1 MAKDLWGLLASW
13 CLLDIPEV
21 SNIAGWFS
29 WLDASHG
36 SKYARTILE
45 GIVSTMLWSIWK
57 FRIAWIF
64 SMSKPRKADIWDSI
78 VHQSFL
84 WILSRNPKY
93 IFRCKAKVIRLRS
106 HLDKFLVADD
116 DEKTVRQ
123 SRNGASVRARWTVEM
138 IEGKNNVIRLKSRSS
153 GKYLTPSS
161 DPFLTGMTGKKVV
174 QDIPAN
180 KRDSSMEWEPIK
192 ENGLVKLKSK
202 DGKFLRANWGPP
214 PWRNSVTYDLPQRS
228 ATRDWVLWGVDVVVV
243 LESQESFAS
252 DLSSRS
258 RGSPLASGRQ
268 SGMDLFDKA
277 KKVRLQSF
285 HNKYL
290 VADDVEETVRQ
301 SRNGTSARARW
312 TVEYLENNP
321 NVIRLKSCHGLYLSA
336 TNESFLLGL
345 TGKKV
350 VQYSAQLKPDHT
362 TEWEPV
368 KDGAFHVMLRSCDG
382 KFLRANGGTPPWNN
396 SITHDLPHRTATQN
410 WVLWGVDV
418 VDISLSDTES
428 GMSSLSTVSSTADN
442 YAGSQETGSP
452 RMSSFQQDVG
462 SPSRVS
468 RSFKDKE
475 KKLSSVMECFRK
487 AKTIRLKSY
496 HDKYLLADSDGE
508 NVSQDRN
515 SSTNKANWTVEFV
528 NGFDNVI
535 RLKSVHGNYL
545 TASEESKILGV
556 TGQKVVQSL
565 PRKLDSSVE
574 WEPIRDGYFQV
585 RLKTRYGNYLRAN
598 GELPPFRSSITHG
611 NPSRHHDWIL
621 WDVEIVEAK
630 IEEPPPEI
638 VDADLDA
645 SSFRL
650 TTPKAGPTQV
660 KETLRRASVKK
671 EGRMVYYTVM
681 DDDRNVD
688 DDAYEEMSFVSNG
701 RNLEDLTQDL
711 EDLTE
716 LEDIIICS
724 RNPLNGK
731 LFPLWLALPPNN
743 TVMHVVV
750 VPSTSKG

>member
-1 MAKDLWGLLASW
+1 M
-13 CLLDIPEV
+13 EF
-21 SNIAGWFS
+21 FS
-29 WLDASHG
+29 
-36 SKYARTILE
+36 
-45 GIVSTMLWSIWK
+45 
-57 FRIAWIF
+57 
-64 SMSKPRKADIWDSI
+64 
-78 VHQSFL
+78 
-84 WILSRNPKY
+84 
-93 IFRCKAKVIRLRS
+93 KAKVVRLRS

-138 IEGKNNVIRLKSRSS
+138 IEGKNNVIRLKSCSS

-161 DPFLTGMTGKKVV
+161 EPFLTGMTGKKVV

-192 ENGLVKLKSK
+192 ENDGLVKLKSK
-202 DGKFLRANWGPP
+202 DGKFLRANGGTP

-228 ATRDWVLWGVDVVVV
+228 ATRDWVLWGVDVVDSMPV

-252 DLSSRS
+252 DLSPRSSFNDSPRSSFSSVPEIERVRADSRAAAYK
-258 RGSPLASGRQ
+258 GSPLASGRQ

-290 VADDVEETVRQ
+290 VADDDEETVRQ
-301 SRNGTSARARW
+301 SRNGSSARARW

-336 TNESFLLGL
+336 TNESFLLGM

-350 VQYSAQLKPDHT
+350 VQYTAQLKPDRT

-368 KDGAFHVMLRSCDG
+368 KEGAFHVKLRSCDG

-428 GMSSLSTVSSTADN
+428 VMSSLSTVSSAVDS
-442 YAGSQETGSP
+442 YAGSPEMGSP
-452 RMSSFQQDVG
+452 RISSFQQDVG

-475 KKLSSVMECFRK
+475 KKLSNGMELFRK
-487 AKTIRLKSY
+487 AKTIRLKSH

-508 NVSQDRN
+508 NVSQDRK

-535 RLKSVHGNYL
+535 RLKSVNGKYL

-556 TGQKVVQSL
+556 TGRKVVQSL
-565 PRKLDSSVE
+565 PRKLDSSTE
-574 WEPIRDGYFQV
+574 WEPIRDGFQV

-598 GELPPFRSSITHG
+598 GELPPFRNSITHG
-611 NPSRHHDWIL
+611 IPSRHQNWIL
-621 WDVEIVEAK
+621 WEVEIVEAK
-630 IEEPPPEI
+630 IEEPPPSPQPEI
-638 VDADLDA
+638 EDEDLDA

-650 TTPKAGPTQV
+650 TTPKAGPAQV
-660 KETLRRASVKK
+660 NETFGRASVKK

-688 DDAYEEMSFVSNG
+688 DDAYEEMSFAFNG

-711 EDLTE
+711 EDLTG

-731 LFPLWLALPPNN
+731 LFPLRLALPPNN

-750 VPSTSKG
+750 VPSTSKVARGF

>member
-1 MAKDLWGLLASW
+1 MES
-13 CLLDIPEV
+13 
-21 SNIAGWFS
+21 FS
-29 WLDASHG
+29 
-36 SKYARTILE
+36 
-45 GIVSTMLWSIWK
+45 
-57 FRIAWIF
+57 
-64 SMSKPRKADIWDSI
+64 
-78 VHQSFL
+78 
-84 WILSRNPKY
+84 
-93 IFRCKAKVIRLRS
+93 KAKVVRLRS
-106 HLDKFLVADD
+106 HLNKFLVADD

-123 SRNGASVRARWTVEM
+123 SRNGSSVRARWTVEM
-138 IEGKNNVIRLKSRSS
+138 VEGKNNVIRLKSCSS

-161 DPFLTGMTGKKVV
+161 EPFLTGMTGKKVV
-174 QDIPAN
+174 QDIQAN

-202 DGKFLRANWGPP
+202 DGKFLRANGGTP

-228 ATRDWVLWGVDVVVV
+228 ATKDWVLWGIDVVDSMVV

-252 DLSSRS
+252 DLSPRSIDNNSPRSSFNNSPRSSFSSVPEIERVRADSRAVAYK
-258 RGSPLASGRQ
+258 GSPLASGKQ
-268 SGMDLFDKA
+268 SGMDLFDRA

-290 VADDVEETVRQ
+290 VADDDEETVRQ
-301 SRNGTSARARW
+301 SRNGSSGRARW

-336 TNESFLLGL
+336 TNESFLLGM

-350 VQYSAQLKPDHT
+350 QQYSAQLKPDRT
-362 TEWEPV
+362 TEWEPI
-368 KDGAFHVMLRSCDG
+368 KEGAFHVKLRSCDG

-428 GMSSLSTVSSTADN
+428 VMSSLSTVSSAVDS
-442 YAGSQETGSP
+442 YAGSPETGSP
-452 RMSSFQQDVG
+452 RMSSSQQDVG

-475 KKLSSVMECFRK
+475 KKLSSGMELFRK
-487 AKTIRLKSY
+487 AKTIRLKSH

-515 SSTNKANWTVEFV
+515 SPTNKANWTVEFV

-535 RLKSVHGNYL
+535 RLKSVNGKYL
-545 TASEESKILGV
+545 TASEESKVLGM
-556 TGQKVVQSL
+556 TGRKVVQSL
-565 PRKLDSSVE
+565 PRILDSSIE
-574 WEPIRDGYFQV
+574 WEPIRDGFQV
-585 RLKTRYGNYLRAN
+585 RLKTRYGKYLRAN
-598 GELPPFRSSITHG
+598 GELPPFRNSITHG
-611 NPSRHHDWIL
+611 IPSRHHDWIL

-630 IEEPPPEI
+630 IEEPPPSAQPSPQPEI
-638 VDADLDA
+638 VDEDLDA

-650 TTPKAGPTQV
+650 TTPKAGPAQV
-660 KETLRRASVKK
+660 NETLGRPSIKK
-671 EGRMVYYTVM
+671 DGRMVHYTVL

-688 DDAYEEMSFVSNG
+688 DDAYEELSFAFNG
-701 RNLEDLTQDL
+701 RNLYDLTQDL
-711 EDLTE
+711 EDQTG

-731 LFPLWLALPPNN
+731 LIPLRLALPPNN
-743 TVMHVVV
+743 AAMHIVV
-750 VPSTSKG
+750 VPSTSKVAKGF